1 MASKKREHL
10 VETARRLFY
19 RDGFHATGIDAILA
33 EAGVAKMTLYKHF
46 KSKEELILAAL
57 ERQGEWFRTWIA
69 AGVERRAR
77 QPADRLLALFDALE
91 EWFRSEAFFGC
102 AFIKAAGE
110 FPSLE
115 NPIHQIAMTHQQMV
129 HSYIRGL
136 AADAGA
142 RDPDALAC
150 QLCLLVGGAVVNAQ
164 PTGQCDAAR
173 QARAA
178 AEVLIRAASPDAS

>member
-57 ERQGEWFRTWIA
+57 ERQDEWFRTWIA
-69 AGVERRAR
+69 AGVERRAK
-77 QPADRLLALFDALE
+77 QPADRLLALFDTLE
-91 EWFRSEAFFGC
+91 EWFRSEAFCGC

-115 NPIHQIAMTHQQMV
+115 DPIHQIAMTHQQMV

-142 RDPDALAC
+142 RDPDTLAC
-150 QLCLLVGGAVVNAQ
+150 QLCLLLQGAIIAAQ
-164 PTGQCDAAR
+164 TTGQCCPAEHARTASQILVRDA
-173 QARAA
+173 
-178 AEVLIRAASPDAS
+178 VGHPS